1 MIQLLTAAA
10 GENNVNF
17 AELLISAGYIV
28 VVMALIFVILLL
40 VDRYGRKNQQKK
52 DGTEK
57 SNDDSENIAKDNDK
71 NEQ

>member
-1 MIQLLTAAA
+1 MIRLLTAAA
-10 GENNVNF
+10 EENNVNF

-40 VDRYGRKNQQKK
+40 VDRYGRKNLQKK
-52 DGTEK
+52 DDTEK
-57 SNDDSENIAKDNDK
+57 SEDSNENITKDNDK

>member
-1 MIQLLTAAA
+1 MFYTLTAAA
-10 GENNVNF
+10 EKDVNF

-52 DGTEK
+52 DKTEK
-57 SNDDSENIAKDNDK
+57 SEDSSENITKDNDK